1 MKISSNNNTNKRYN
15 QAESKYRRLA
25 SYRIVGSTRPKA
37 QCFKLEKNS
46 VFAFAFPEDFLLKVA
61 CEV

>member
-1 MKISSNNNTNKRYN
+1 M
-15 QAESKYRRLA
+15 YRRLA
-25 SYRIVGSTRPKA
+25 SYRIVESTRPKA